1 MTLTIHHMQYN
12 DTYYV
17 AGFVDTEFE
26 AKFVF
31 EAIHS
36 NAIVVNDKVT
46 KHPFHAFNLNF
57 HRDPVVEVCTYIS
70 VSDFM
75 GKYVTLGM
83 PR

>member
-1 MTLTIHHMQYN
+1 MTLTIQHMQYA
-12 DTYYV
+12 DVYYV

-31 EAIHS
+31 EAIRS
-36 NAIVVNDKVT
+36 TAMEIDGKMT
-46 KHPFHAFNLNF
+46 KHPFHSFNLNF
-57 HRDPVVEVCTYIS
+57 PTSPVIDVCTYIS
-70 VSDFM
+70 VSDLM